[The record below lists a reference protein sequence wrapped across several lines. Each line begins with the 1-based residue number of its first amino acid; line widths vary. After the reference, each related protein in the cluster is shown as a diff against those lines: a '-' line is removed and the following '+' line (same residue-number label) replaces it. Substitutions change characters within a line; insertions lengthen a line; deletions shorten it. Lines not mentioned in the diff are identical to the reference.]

1 MQWANR
7 GGIFFFREKMGKLT
21 EIHHELI
28 AMYIEHVINEK
39 ELSVWCS
46 VFTEKYMNLQNR

>member
-1 MQWANR
+1 MQWTNR
-7 GGIFFFREKMGKLT
+7 GGIYFQEKRGKLT

-28 AMYIEHVINEK
+28 AMYSDQVINEK
-39 ELSVWCS
+39 EVSVWCS